1 MKLPPLDVVDL
12 LTDKL
17 YYRYTSRIESCG
29 YFDADGDWI
38 GSRSEIRVVVRLE
51 VFREIRKTP
60 RGAWIEVPLQRHG
73 KKFVLDH
80 GRKRYAWPTQELAW
94 ESFVARKQKQIRLL
108 SRQVA
113 AAEAAIEKGPPRDKE
128 TEKSF
133 YLYLGEKI
141 GLS

>member
-1 MKLPPLDVVDL
+1 MKLLPLDVVDPL
-12 LTDKL
+12 ADKL
-17 YYRYTSRIESCG
+17 YYRYASRIESCG
-29 YFDADGDWI
+29 YFDADGDWV
-38 GSRSEIRVVVRLE
+38 GSRSEIKVVVRLE

-60 RGAWIEVPLQRHG
+60 KGAWIEVPFHG

-113 AAEAAIEKGPPRDKE
+113 AAEAAIEKGPPRDRE
-128 TEKSF
+128 IEKSF